1 MFNFS
6 QIRWLRVI
14 LAAVSIPVLVFLFG
28 TLVVTAYAFQLAF
41 MARGAP
47 DQNAIAQFAQT
58 TIPMLSPGLSAL
70 TALLVTWLVTRSLG
84 AAALTNAIAIGV
96 VTGLLLFGLEAWR
109 GNVVTALVD
118 FVAPLCGSLLAGWLN
133 HRRVRA
139 QSAL

>member
-6 QIRWLRVI
+6 QVRWLRVI

-41 MARGAP
+41 AARGAP
-47 DQNAIAQFAQT
+47 DQIAIAQFAQT
-58 TIPMLSPGLSAL
+58 TVPLLSPWLSAL

-84 AAALTNAIAIGV
+84 AAAMTNAIAIGIA
-96 VTGLLLFGLEAWR
+96 TGLLLFGLEALR
-109 GNVVTALVD
+109 GNFVAALVD
-118 FVAPLCGSLLAGWLN
+118 LIAPLIGSLFAGWLN
-133 HRRVRA
+133 QRRVRA